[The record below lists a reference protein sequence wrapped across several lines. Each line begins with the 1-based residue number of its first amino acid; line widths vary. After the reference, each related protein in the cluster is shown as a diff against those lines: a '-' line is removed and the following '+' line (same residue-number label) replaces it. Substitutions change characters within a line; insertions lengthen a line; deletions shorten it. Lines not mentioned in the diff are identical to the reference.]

1 VFEGTQDGAANL
13 FRKMGL
19 GTNLALLDRAWE
31 SEIGSLA
38 ASARIVAIDNAALV
52 VEVNSSVA
60 MQELNLRRQEL
71 LRRMNRY
78 FPDRFLKQITVRMA
92 QHG

>member
-1 VFEGTQDGAANL
+1 VFEGTQDGAASL
-13 FRKMGL
+13 FRKLGL

-31 SEIGSLA
+31 AEIGSLSA
-38 ASARIVAIDNAALV
+38 AARIVAIDNAALV

-78 FPDRFLKQITVRMA
+78 FPDRFLKNIQIRMA
-92 QHG
+92 Q